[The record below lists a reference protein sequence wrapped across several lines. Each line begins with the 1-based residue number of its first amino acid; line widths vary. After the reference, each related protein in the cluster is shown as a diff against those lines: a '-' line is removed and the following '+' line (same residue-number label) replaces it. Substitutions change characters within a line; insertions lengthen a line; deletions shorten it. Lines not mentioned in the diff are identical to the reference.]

1 MELSECTRCGA
12 SVYRD
17 GGQWRHTIPD
27 WSHDVR
33 VKYHPQNPG
42 EWFGYYVLV
51 PVVCA
56 ALVALIVWEVA
67 WVVTK

>member
-17 GGQWRHTIPD
+17 GLRWRHTTPD

-33 VKYHPQNPG
+33 VKYHPQTAG
-42 EWFGYYVLV
+42 EKFGYYVLA
-51 PVVCA
+51 PVTA
-56 ALVALIVWEVA
+56 AAVVALIVWGVA
-67 WVVTK
+67 WVVSH